1 MDAEALHDLT
11 AAYALHALDPAEARA
26 YEEHLSHCERCRREL
41 VDLSESAAALAYAAD
56 GPEPPAGLRDRILA
70 QARVERDNVV
80 PLRPRW
86 AVPAAVTAAAAV
98 AAAVALAVWATSLS
112 NRLDRERGQRVAQE
126 RAASILGN
134 PAAHR
139 FQIEGGRGTLVVT
152 PTGEGA
158 LVLARLEHAAPG
170 KTYEAW
176 VAEGGSPRPAGTFE
190 GGGDDVTAVALD
202 RPVPDG
208 ATVMV
213 TEEKDGG
220 VETPTQTPFLSVK
233 NAPTA

>member
-11 AAYALHALDPAEARA
+11 GAYALHALDADEARA
-26 YEEHLSHCERCRREL
+26 YEGHLAHCARCRTDL
-41 VDLSESAAALAYAAD
+41 AALSESATALAYATD

-70 QARVERDNVV
+70 AAGAERENVV

-86 AVPAAVTAAAAV
+86 AMPVAVTAVAAV
-98 AAAVALAVWATSLS
+98 AATVALAVWATSLS
-112 NRLDRERGQRVAQE
+112 NRLGTERDARRAQE
-126 RAASILGN
+126 RAAAIVGD

-139 FQIEGGRGTLVVT
+139 IRIEGGRGSLVVT

-158 LVLARLEHAAPG
+158 LVLSRLDPAPSG

-176 VAEGGSPRPAGTFE
+176 VAEGGSPKPAGTFDA
-190 GGGDDVTAVALD
+190 GSDVTTVALD

-220 VETPTQTPFLSVK
+220 VDLPTKMPFVTVR

>member
-1 MDAEALHDLT
+1 MRGRPGLTWRDLT
-11 AAYALHALDPAEARA
+11 TWVPSDRA
-26 YEEHLSHCERCRREL
+26 P
-41 VDLSESAAALAYAAD
+41 AD
-56 GPEPPAGLRDRILA
+56 GPAPPPALRERILA
-70 QARVERDNVV
+70 AARAERENVV

-86 AVPAAVTAAAAV
+86 AVPAAVTAVAAV
-98 AAAVALAVWATSLS
+98 AAAVALAIWAVSLS
-112 NRLDRERGQRVAQE
+112 DRLDRRDGELRAQG
-126 RAASILGN
+126 RAAEILAD

-139 FQIEGGRGTLVVT
+139 LPIEGGRGSLVVT

-158 LVLARLEHAAPG
+158 LVLARLQRARPG

-176 VAEGGSPRPAGTFE
+176 VAQGGSPKRAGTFE
-190 GGGDDVTAVALD
+190 GGGNVTAVALD

-220 VETPTQTPFLSVK
+220 VDAPTQMPFVTVR
-233 NAPTA
+233 NAPAA

>member
-1 MDAEALHDLT
+1 MDAQALHDLT
-11 AAYALHALDPAEARA
+11 APYALHALDPEEARA
-26 YEEHLSHCERCRREL
+26 YEEHLARCERCRAEL
-41 VDLSESAAALAYAAD
+41 AELSEGAVALAYAAD

-70 QARVERDNVV
+70 AAHAERENVV
-80 PLRPRW
+80 PLRLSKW
-86 AVPAAVTAAAAV
+86 ALPAAATAAV
-98 AAAVALAVWATSLS
+98 AVAATIALAIWVTALS
-112 NRLDRERGQRVAQE
+112 NRLDGERADRRAQE
-126 RAASILGN
+126 RAAGILGD

-139 FQIEGGRGTLVVT
+139 FQIEGGRGSLVVT

-158 LVLARLEHAAPG
+158 LVLTRLQHARPG

-176 VAEGGSPRPAGTFE
+176 VAVGGSPKPAGTFE
-190 GGGDDVTAVALD
+190 GGTDVTAVALD

-220 VETPTQTPFLSVK
+220 VAMPTQTPFVSVR
-233 NAPTA
+233 NAPSA

>member
-11 AAYALHALDPAEARA
+11 AAYALDALDAEEARA
-26 YEEHLSHCERCRREL
+26 YEEHLARCERCREEL
-41 VDLSESAAALAYAAD
+41 AELSDGATALAYAAD
-56 GPEPPAGLRDRILA
+56 GPEPPAMLRDRILA
-70 QARVERDNVV
+70 QARAERDNVV

-86 AVPAAVTAAAAV
+86 AVPAAVTAVAAV
-98 AAAVALAVWATSLS
+98 AAAVALAVWASSLS
-112 NRLDRERGQRVAQE
+112 NRLDRERGERVAQE
-126 RAASILGN
+126 RAAAIVGD

-139 FQIEGGRGTLVVT
+139 FPIEGGRGSLVVT

-158 LVLARLEHAAPG
+158 LVLARLQHAAPG

-176 VAEGGSPRPAGTFE
+176 VAEGGSPKPAGTFE
-190 GGGDDVTAVALD
+190 GGRDVTAVALD

-213 TEEKDGG
+213 TEEQDGG
-220 VETPTQTPFLSVK
+220 VDMPTQTPFLSVE
-233 NAPTA
+233 NAPSA

>member
-1 MDAEALHDLT
+1 MDAEAIHDLT
-11 AAYALHALDPAEARA
+11 AAYALHALDPEEARA
-26 YEEHLSHCERCRREL
+26 YEEHLARCERCREEL
-41 VDLSESAAALAYAAD
+41 ADLSEGATALAYAAD
-56 GPEPPAGLRDRILA
+56 GPEPPGGLRDRILTQVRA
-70 QARVERDNVV
+70 ERSNVV

-86 AVPAAVTAAAAV
+86 AIPAAVTAVAAV
-98 AAAVALAVWATSLS
+98 AAAVALAIWATSLS
-112 NRLDRERGQRVAQE
+112 DRLDRERGERRAQE
-126 RAASILGN
+126 RTAAILGD

-139 FQIEGGRGTLVVT
+139 LQIEGGRGSLVVT

-158 LVLARLEHAAPG
+158 LVLTRLQHAAPG

-176 VAEGGSPRPAGTFE
+176 VAQGGSPKPAGTFE
-190 GGGDDVTAVALD
+190 GGRDVTAVALD

-220 VETPTQTPFLSVK
+220 VDMPTQTPFVIVR

>member
-11 AAYALHALDPAEARA
+11 AAYALDALDAEEARA
-26 YEEHLSHCERCRREL
+26 YEEHLARCERCREEL
-41 VDLSESAAALAYAAD
+41 AELSDGATALAYAAD
-56 GPEPPAGLRDRILA
+56 GPEPPAMLRDRILA
-70 QARVERDNVV
+70 QARAERENVV

-86 AVPAAVTAAAAV
+86 AVPAAVTAVAAV
-98 AAAVALAVWATSLS
+98 AAAVALAVWASSLS
-112 NRLDRERGQRVAQE
+112 NRLDRERGERVAQE
-126 RAASILGN
+126 RAAAIVGD

-139 FQIEGGRGTLVVT
+139 FPIEGGRGSLVVT

-158 LVLARLEHAAPG
+158 LVLARLQHAAPG

-176 VAEGGSPRPAGTFE
+176 VAEGGSPKPAGTFE
-190 GGGDDVTAVALD
+190 GGRDVTAVALD

-213 TEEKDGG
+213 TEEQDGG
-220 VETPTQTPFLSVK
+220 VDMPTQTPFLSVE
-233 NAPTA
+233 NAPSA

>member
-11 AAYALHALDPAEARA
+11 AAYALHALDPEEART
-26 YEEHLSHCERCRREL
+26 YEEHLAHCERCRAEL
-41 VDLSESAAALAYAAD
+41 AELSEGVTALAYAAD

-70 QARVERDNVV
+70 QAGAERRNVV

-86 AVPAAVTAAAAV
+86 AVPAAATAAAAV
-98 AAAVALAVWATSLS
+98 AAAVVLAIWATSLS
-112 NRLDRERGQRVAQE
+112 NRLDRERGDRRAQE
-126 RAASILGN
+126 RVAAILGD
-134 PAAHR
+134 PAADR
-139 FQIEGGRGTLVVT
+139 LQIEGGRGSLVVT

-158 LVLARLEHAAPG
+158 LVLARLDHAAPG

-176 VAEGGSPRPAGTFE
+176 VAQGGNPKRAGTFE
-190 GGGDDVTAVALD
+190 GGNDVTAVALD

-213 TEEKDGG
+213 TEERDGG
-220 VETPTQTPFLSVK
+220 VDMPTQTPFVSVK
-233 NAPTA
+233 NAPSA